1 VADVICALT
10 WREGLERIGHKR
22 CDTIEC
28 SGSRRPEER
37 LEFGERLFDRI
48 EVGTIRRQKP
58 NVCADGFNRGANL
71 RLFVHGEVIEDD
83 DIAGA
88 ERRHQDLFDVGE
100 KAHIVDGAI
109 EYRRGA
115 EPLDRQRRDRRRRFP
130 MTTGGVVV

>member
-1 VADVICALT
+1 MADVICALT
-10 WREGLERIGHKR
+10 GREELERIGNER
-22 CDTIEC
+22 CDAIEC
-28 SGSRRPEER
+28 SGSGRPEKR

-48 EVGTIRRQKP
+48 EVGTVGRQKP
-58 NVCADGFNRGANL
+58 DVRADGFNRGADL
-71 RLFVHGEVIEDD
+71 QLFVHREVIEDD

-115 EPLDRQRRDRRRRFP
+115 EPLDRQRGDHRRRFP